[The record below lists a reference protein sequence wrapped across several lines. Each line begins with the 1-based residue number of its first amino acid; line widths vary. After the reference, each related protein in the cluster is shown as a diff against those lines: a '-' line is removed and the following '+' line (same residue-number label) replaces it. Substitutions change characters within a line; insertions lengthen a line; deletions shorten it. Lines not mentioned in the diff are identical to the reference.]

1 MRDAVT
7 VREKHGVPSLSLTKT
22 CSHSARPA
30 PSFRPRKEAATWTA
44 VLTGISGEGIGIAL
58 TTVPSVARRPL
69 KSSSESKMPEA
80 GLVSRHEPQ
89 AIQSLPTLW
98 GHID

>member
-1 MRDAVT
+1 MKAMVA
-7 VREKHGVPSLSLTKT
+7 VRERDVPRRSLTKS

-30 PSFRPRKEAATWTA
+30 PSFRPKEATTWTA
-44 VLTGISGEGIGIAL
+44 FLTGNPGQGIGTAL

-69 KSSSESKMPEA
+69 KSSSESKMPEG
-80 GLVSRHEPQ
+80 GLVSCHESQ